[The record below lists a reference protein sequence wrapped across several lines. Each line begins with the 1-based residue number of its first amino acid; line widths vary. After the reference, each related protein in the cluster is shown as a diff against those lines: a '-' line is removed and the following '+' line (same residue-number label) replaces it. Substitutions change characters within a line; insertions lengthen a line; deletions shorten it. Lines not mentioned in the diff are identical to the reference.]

1 MRSDRHQGLSRRRGI
16 TPPLRLC
23 MTVIPL
29 SDRVLIHGRLERKRD
44 FALAIT
50 QTQSVNIV
58 AFQLAHAL
66 IEFAHP

>member
-1 MRSDRHQGLSRRRGI
+1 MRSDRHQGLSHRRSVAL
-16 TPPLRLC
+16 PLRLC

>member
-1 MRSDRHQGLSRRRGI
+1 MRSDRHQGLSRCRGI

-23 MTVIPL
+23 MTVISF